1 MNPSCG
7 RRLLVIG
14 TLAAILVAASCDG
27 ASLVGLWTT
36 ITGGD
41 VTEEELGDQGLPPPL
56 PTGVVRP
63 K

>member
-14 TLAAILVAASCDG
+14 TLAAILVAANGDG

-41 VTEEELGDQGLPPPL
+41 VT
-56 PTGVVRP
+56 
-63 K
+63 